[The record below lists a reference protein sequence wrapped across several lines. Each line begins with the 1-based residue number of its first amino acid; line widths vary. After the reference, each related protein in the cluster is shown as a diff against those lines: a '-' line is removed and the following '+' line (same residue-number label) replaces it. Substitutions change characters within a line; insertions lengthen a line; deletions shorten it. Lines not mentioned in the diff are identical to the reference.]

1 MNGMNAASGRPLG
14 GIEHLRQSVRD
25 ILCTPIG
32 SRVMRREYGSR
43 LHALVDAPLNRT
55 TLLQMYAATAEALHC
70 WEPRLKV
77 LSMSARVVATG
88 SVSLDITGEYLPDGE
103 RVTLEGIVV
112 T

>member
-1 MNGMNAASGRPLG
+1 
-14 GIEHLRQSVRD
+14 
-25 ILCTPIG
+25 
-32 SRVMRREYGSR
+32 
-43 LHALVDAPLNRT
+43 
-55 TLLQMYAATAEALHC
+55 MYAATAEALHR

-77 LSMSARVVATG
+77 LSVSARVVATG